1 VNAVR
6 DADRAIY
13 PDVYNGAGR
22 RIDSLYPDSW
32 IPSTSPSPR
41 PNSVIERYRAA
52 DMVLDLPGSSAPLH
66 HGPVSTRDTIRPR
79 VKSCSGKKM
88 VQPRLTGA
96 NLEPLPS
103 RSSRKRTSN
112 EDLPHSAPQP
122 KKIKAT
128 ASRGPRAGKWGTKS
142 VIDLTGDDP
151 MTFTLPFRPILS
163 DVTNSR
169 QKSKKPKQTIAQPEL
184 RTAESVKT
192 RAEFQKVLVRLRGN
206 EFNLNKNRDVLRH
219 RWEADV
225 NLRLQTVTDKLQLLS
240 ECFDRTE
247 RATQE
252 AIELIES
259 QLL

>member
-1 VNAVR
+1 MNAVR
-6 DADRAIY
+6 DADRALY

-22 RIDSLYPDSW
+22 RIASIYPDTW

-52 DMVLDLPGSSAPLH
+52 DVVLSLPKTPTSLQNGS
-66 HGPVSTRDTIRPR
+66 VTTRDIITPR
-79 VKSCSGKKM
+79 IKTYPGRTR
-88 VQPRLTGA
+88 VQPRLSGA

-103 RSSRKRTSN
+103 RKRTGD
-112 EDLPHSAPQP
+112 EDVSRSAPQP
-122 KKIKAT
+122 KKVKAF
-128 ASRGPRAGKWGTKS
+128 
-142 VIDLTGDDP
+142 IDLTGNDH
-151 MTFTLPFRPILS
+151 TAVTLPFRPMLL
-163 DVTNSR
+163 DVTNTR
-169 QKSKKPKQTIAQPEL
+169 QRNKKPSKQKLVPQPES
-184 RTAESVKT
+184 RTSESAKT

-206 EFNLNKNRDVLRH
+206 EFNLTKNRDVLRS

-225 NLRLQTVTDKLQLLS
+225 GLRLQTVTDKLQLLS

-252 AIELIES
+252 AIELIEK